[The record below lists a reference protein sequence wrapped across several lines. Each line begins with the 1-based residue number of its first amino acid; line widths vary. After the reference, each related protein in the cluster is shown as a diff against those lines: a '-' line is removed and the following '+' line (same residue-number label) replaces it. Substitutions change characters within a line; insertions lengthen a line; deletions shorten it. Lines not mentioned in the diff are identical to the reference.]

1 MPPIDVAYRLDPS
14 PRPVTETRYRGS
26 SITCQNTPATTQNG
40 RTQRPLER
48 TRSGP
53 QVPLLTVMVGNL
65 AEKSLAL
72 AATFTATWRATAL

>member
-1 MPPIDVAYRLDPS
+1 MPSIGIAYQPAQ
-14 PRPVTETRYRGS
+14 RPAVKH
-26 SITCQNTPATTQNG
+26 NG
-40 RTQRPLER
+40 RPEAAVAAPKA
-48 TRSGP
+48 GP